1 MKIHL
6 SPRKPTFL
14 ACALILATLNCH
26 GAIIAGWHSPDVS
39 ASAANDSTPDIAEVA
54 DVSALLSGGADVQSN
69 EGSTDGSFGPEPIPG
84 SPATANRIRVR
95 EGDSVQVLISNG
107 SATKSLS
114 LEKILFDY
122 DGFANAPK
130 DITIT
135 YASGNLE
142 DPPGMQVFAA
152 ANVILNVT
160 LQGDF
165 PDYTVTLGDSL
176 NDVVLAPGQSA
187 TFSFAFSNANT
198 SNTAGAL
205 DNIAVTGSAFFDEPE
220 PEPEPEPRMAV
231 ATVRKPNVVIFYADD
246 IGLGD
251 ISASGFAT
259 TEITTPH
266 IDAFADQ
273 GMRFTDAHTAFA
285 TCAPSR
291 YALLSGN
298 MPFRGRKFNGT
309 WGLQDLPQFRSGQRS
324 MAHLFNDA
332 GYRTAH
338 IGKTHLGGGL
348 SDASGNAVTG
358 TDVSAVDW
366 LKGVR
371 DGLNSYLGFDYSF
384 ISHDGIQGSL
394 YIYHENDFP
403 VTNLAYDSL
412 TQTWS
417 WSSASTQAYKF
428 LQAGSP
434 SNPATGTIDLDPD
447 GNGVLADYLYDTGN
461 NRIYGY
467 GDFDTTKAGHVYL
480 QAAKNFISDHT
491 DNHPDTPFYM
501 HYASQAVHVPHTPD
515 TDFLGDPVRMQEKT
529 PHLDMVREMDL
540 QMQALLDHL
549 EAEGIINDTIII
561 FTSDNGGLRN
571 SLDKPNQLDAG
582 DTVQHDGSGPFRGN
596 KGTPYEG
603 GNRVPFIVRWGDG
616 TPEGSVIP
624 PGSVCDKV
632 VSQMDLYPTF
642 ATMLN
647 LPQPATQALDGMNVL
662 PYFFGQFD
670 TTLRD
675 HLLAASSYQNAY
687 RYSYRLGDWK
697 IITADPKRTNNGN
710 IANHSVV
717 ELYNMA
723 TDPYETTDLAADPT
737 YTSIK
742 DSVFASLADKISS
755 GRATLPMDDD
765 GDGLFDEWERS
776 TAGNLTTWDASLLSS
791 STDSDGDGLSDNAE
805 YQLRLN
811 PLHRDSAGFYLQI
824 QSENGQIVLKWP
836 TTPGLFYQVEQSSTL
851 SSWGPTEGVFPG
863 VGQPLLLYLSELSVP
878 DGFFRVSVD
887 P

>member
-1 MKIHL
+1 MSSYSI
-6 SPRKPTFL
+6 PRKAAIL
-14 ACALILATLNCH
+14 AGLLILSAFNCH
-26 GAIIAGWHSPDVS
+26 GEIIAGWHSPDVN
-39 ASAANDSTPDIAEVA
+39 ASAANDSTPDVAEIAG
-54 DVSALLSGGADVQSN
+54 VSALLSGGADVQSN

-84 SPATANRIRVR
+84 SPSTANRIRAR
-95 EGDSVQVLISNG
+95 EGDSVQLTITNNTSG
-107 SATKSLS
+107 GLALDR
-114 LEKILFDY
+114 ILFDY

-130 DITIT
+130 DVAIT
-135 YASGNLE
+135 YSSGSL
-142 DPPGMQVFAA
+142 DDSPGTPVFSAQ
-152 ANVILNVT
+152 NVVLNVT

-165 PDYTVTLGDSL
+165 PDYS
-176 NDVVLAPGQSA
+176 VVLADSLTDTTLGVGESA
-187 TFSFAFSNANT
+187 TFVFNFSNANT
-198 SNTAGAL
+198 TNSAGAL
-205 DNIAVTGSAFFDEPE
+205 DNVAVVGRTVIDEPE
-220 PEPEPEPRMAV
+220 PEPEPEPRTAV

-259 TEITTPH
+259 TEISTPN
-266 IDAFADQ
+266 IDALADQ

-324 MAHLFNDA
+324 MGHLFQDA

-366 LKGVR
+366 LKGIR
-371 DGLNSYLGFDYSF
+371 NGPNSYLGFDYSF

-394 YIYHENDFP
+394 YVYHENEFP
-403 VTNLAYDSL
+403 VTGFSFDAVTD
-412 TQTWS
+412 TWS
-417 WSSASTQAYKF
+417 WSPATTQAFKF

-447 GNGVLADYLYDTGN
+447 GNGVDSDFLYDTGKN
-461 NRIYGY
+461 SIYGY
-467 GDFDTTKAGHVYL
+467 GDFDTTKAGEIYL
-480 QAAKNFISDHT
+480 QAAKNFISEHT

-515 TDFLGDPVRMQEKT
+515 TTFFDDPVRMLEKT
-529 PHLDMVREMDL
+529 PHLDMVREMDIQL
-540 QMQALLDHL
+540 RMLVEHL
-549 EAEGIINDTIII
+549 EAEGVANDTIII
-561 FTSDNGGLRN
+561 FTSDNGGLRH

-596 KGTPYEG
+596 KGGPYEG

-616 TPEGSVIP
+616 TPDGSVIP

-632 VSQMDLYPTF
+632 ISQMDLLPTF
-642 ATMLN
+642 AALLN
-647 LPQPATQALDGMNVL
+647 LPQPSTQALDGMNVL

-670 TTLRD
+670 TTIRD

-687 RYSYRLGDWK
+687 SYSYRLGDWK
-697 IITADPKRTNNGN
+697 IITADPGRSNNGN

-723 TDPYETTDLAADPT
+723 IDPYESTDLATDPA
-737 YTSIK
+737 YASIR
-742 DSVFASLADKISS
+742 DSVFASLAEKISS
-755 GRATLPMDDD
+755 GRATLPQDAD
-765 GDGLFDEWERS
+765 GDGLFDDWERH
-776 TAGNLTTWDASLLSS
+776 TAGNLSTWDAGLLVA
-791 STDSDGDGLSDNAE
+791 TADSDGDGLSDSSE
-805 YQLRLN
+805 YRLRSN
-811 PLHRDSAGFYLQI
+811 PLVYDALGFQASLQL
-824 QSENGQIVLKWP
+824 ENGQFVLKWP
-836 TTPGLFYQVEQSSTL
+836 SNAGVFYQIEQSSNL
-851 SSWGPTEGVFPG
+851 STWNFLPGVFPG
-863 VGQPLLLYLSELSVP
+863 VGQPIQLIGMGLDPLEE
-878 DGFFRVSVD
+878 FFRITVA